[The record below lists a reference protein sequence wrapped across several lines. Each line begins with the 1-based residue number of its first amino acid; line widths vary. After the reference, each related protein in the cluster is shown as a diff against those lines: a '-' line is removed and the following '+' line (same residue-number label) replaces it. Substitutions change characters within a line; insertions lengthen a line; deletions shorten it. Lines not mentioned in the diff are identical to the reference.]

1 VLLMKKAGWKK
12 GLVVCMFMFALAL
25 VFACAKPPTQEIAD
39 AQNAIADA
47 KAKETDLYAH
57 DAFTLAQDE
66 LKQANALAAAKKYD
80 EAKKA
85 ALEAIKTAQQ
95 AASRVEENKQEMK
108 TELEAMLPNIQ
119 KALDETKKLAASA
132 VKKKAASKEEV
143 QTALESFDLG
153 IKSVNERLQAGKIRE
168 ASDLAKLVSDKIN
181 AEKQTLTD
189 AMAQQKPVKK
199 K

>member
-1 VLLMKKAGWKK
+1 MKKAGWKK